1 MHGDALLNVIEF
13 PLLWRVLLNS
23 GLIAAIAAWLGVQI
37 LSRGIVFLG
46 LAIAQG
52 AAAGVTMA
60 LWLRFYPLL
69 GSLGFVLGTS
79 AALGSPRFRIKEGHE
94 EGQIAILYIVFLALG
109 ALFLALNPHG
119 EGRMLQVFY
128 GNVLT
133 IDTGESLFLW
143 SVAAVLIGFQGW
155 RWKAFLWLA
164 ADPRTASAF
173 GVPFRLYNLL
183 FFLML
188 GVGLGLLLHMAGLVV
203 PLALMIVPAYT
214 AFHTVTGVRAVLIVS
229 QVLAIVPALL
239 AVLAG
244 IAFTPDYPLGS
255 MIAIATLLGSIVFFA
270 GYRLWHARTSPLAQA
285 AA

>member
-1 MHGDALLNVIEF
+1 MHADPLFNLIEF
-13 PLLWRVLLNS
+13 PLLWRVMLNS

-37 LSRGIVFLG
+37 LSRGIVFMG
-46 LAIAQG
+46 LAVAQG
-52 AAAGVTMA
+52 AAAGVTFA

-79 AALGSPRFRIKEGHE
+79 AALGSPRFRMKEGHE
-94 EGQIAILYIVFLALG
+94 EGQIAILYVVFLALG

-133 IDTGESLFLW
+133 IDAAESLFLW
-143 SVAAVLIGFQGW
+143 AVAAGLIGFQTW

-164 ADPRTASAF
+164 TDPRTAEAF
-173 GVPFRLYNLL
+173 GVPFRRYNFA
-183 FFLML
+183 FFLLL
-188 GVGLGLLLHMAGLVV
+188 GAGLGLLLHMAGLVV

-214 AFHTVTGVRAVLIVS
+214 AFHTVTGVRAVLAVS
-229 QVLAIVPALL
+229 LLLAVGPAEI

-255 MIAIATLLGSIVFFA
+255 MIAIASLTGSALFFA
-270 GYRLWHARTSPLAQA
+270 VSRLWRPSPASA
-285 AA
+285 SPA

>member
-1 MHGDALLNVIEF
+1 MHGDAFLNVIEF

-46 LAIAQG
+46 LAVAQG

-60 LWLRFYPLL
+60 LWLGFYPLL

-79 AALGSPRFRIKEGHE
+79 TALGSPRFRMKEGHE
-94 EGQIAILYIVFLALG
+94 EGQIAILYVVFLALG

-133 IDTGESLFLW
+133 IDGGESAFLW
-143 SVAAVLIGFQGW
+143 IVAAVLIGFQGW
-155 RWKAFLWLA
+155 HWKAFLWLA
-164 ADPRTASAF
+164 TDPRTASAF

-183 FFLML
+183 FFLGL

-229 QVLAIVPALL
+229 QLLAIVPTLL

-255 MIAIATLLGSIVFFA
+255 MIAIAALSGSVVFFV
-270 GYRLWHARTSPLAQA
+270 GYRLSHLRLGAAAQA